1 MPKTRQQKE
10 VTVQELSA
18 LLKTAKS
25 LVFAS
30 YEKLPVKEIETLRRS
45 AREQGVAYAVA
56 KKTLLARAMRD
67 AGYEVN
73 PKSFAGNFATL
84 LGLEDEVAPA
94 KLVAAFAKEHDAMRI
109 VGGVLEHQAMDAAAV
124 VALAKLPS
132 KHQSLGQLVG
142 TLKAPISGF
151 AKVLGGNLRGLVTAL
166 SAIKDAKA

>member
-67 AGYEVN
+67 AGYTVD
-73 PKSFAGNFATL
+73 PKDFAGNFATL

-94 KLVAAFAKEHDAMRI
+94 KLVAAFAKEHEAMKI
-109 VGGVLEHQAMDAAAV
+109 VGGVLEKKAMDTAAV
-124 VALAKLPS
+124 VALATLPS
-132 KHQSLGQLVG
+132 KQQLLGQLVG
-142 TLKAPISGF
+142 TLQAPISGF
-151 AKVLGGNLRGLVTAL
+151 ANVLAGNIRGLATVLT
-166 SAIKDAKA
+166 AIKEAKA